1 MEFQRLLLEIAAIKG
16 QSEEE
21 YVRRGCRVTHGRLP
35 SGEEY
40 YTVSEGEDAA
50 VVRLLAGIVEK
61 FLPKELKR
69 VMVVGLGNRGMTAD
83 ALGNCVL
90 SHMPAG
96 GKDPH
101 IGLIAPQVSLVTG
114 VESADIVE
122 SLSARLKPELV
133 VLTDTLATSRCER
146 LGRCYQVGNFALR
159 PGSGVGG
166 AKKIEPGARTIS
178 LGVPL
183 VIKLSDLGVRG
194 AGDLT
199 VTPADID
206 EKVERCG
213 KNIAKALTLAL
224 CGGQRE

>member
-1 MEFQRLLLEIAAIKG
+1 M
-16 QSEEE
+16 
-21 YVRRGCRVTHGRLP
+21 
-35 SGEEY
+35 
-40 YTVSEGEDAA
+40 
-50 VVRLLAGIVEK
+50 
-61 FLPKELKR
+61 
-69 VMVVGLGNRGMTAD
+69 
-83 ALGNCVL
+83 
-90 SHMPAG
+90 
-96 GKDPH
+96 
-101 IGLIAPQVSLVTG
+101 VTG

-122 SLSARLKPELV
+122 SLSARLKPQLV

-194 AGDLT
+194 AGDLA

>member
-1 MEFQRLLLEIAAIKG
+1 MEFQRLLLKIAAIKG
-16 QSEEE
+16 QPKEE

-35 SGEEY
+35 GGEEY

-183 VIKLSDLGVRG
+183 VIKLSDLGVSG
-194 AGDLT
+194 AGDLA